1 MSRSPTPT
9 AIGHHGTVPDMPN
22 IASVLKSEITRI
34 ARKEIRAEVETLKKS
49 VSGYRSEIAG
59 LKRRSQSLEH
69 EVRRLN
75 KSLNKHA
82 PAATDAPTP
91 TTKFSAKDLASQRK
105 RLALTIEGCAL
116 LLGTAGKSIYRWE
129 TGKAQPRETYW
140 PSIAALRTLS
150 KERAAEIVAARK

>member
-1 MSRSPTPT
+1 
-9 AIGHHGTVPDMPN
+9 MPN

-34 ARKEIRAEVETLKKS
+34 ARKEIRTEVEGLKKS
-49 VSGYRSEIAG
+49 VSGYRSEIAA
-59 LKRRSQSLEH
+59 LKRRSQLLEH

-75 KSLNKHA
+75 KSVPKQA
-82 PAATDAPTP
+82 QAVVDDSTKATR
-91 TTKFSAKDLASQRK
+91 FSAKDLALQRK
-105 RLALTIEGCAL
+105 RLGLTIEGCAL

-150 KERAAEIVAARK
+150 KGQAAEIVAARK

>member
-1 MSRSPTPT
+1 
-9 AIGHHGTVPDMPN
+9 MPN

-34 ARKEIRAEVETLKKS
+34 ARKEIRSEVEGLKKS
-49 VSGYRSEIAG
+49 VSGYRSEIAA

-75 KSLNKHA
+75 KSLSKQV
-82 PAATDAPTP
+82 PAALEESSRSVG
-91 TTKFSAKDLASQRK
+91 FSAKDLATQRK
-105 RLALTIEGCAL
+105 RLGLTIEGCAL

-129 TGKAQPRETYW
+129 TGKAQPRESYW

-150 KERAAEIVAARK
+150 KEQAAEVVAARK